1 MATQFRGLNRL
12 DELQRRP
19 FGSTAATRPT
29 STEGQVNSSAGNEY
43 RRRAS
48 NYTLATR
55 ILRKEARRNDNPDAA
70 MALLRVQDKAMD
82 EGFLTGGIRRR
93 DEFNSGL
100 LRNLDERRKAA
111 MDNERAAELKR
122 LQTEEE
128 IQKRRSAPQSEGVG
142 ATVMPESRN
151 TAALDI
157 LEGQR
162 TGDDATLQRGLD
174 SANRL
179 GVQQPENILR
189 KDQDLT
195 ARRTLD
201 DALGKSSS
209 EAEIEQLKDRAAR
222 LGVSGSAF
230 NRRRQWWDRNRP
242 V

>member
-29 STEGQVNSSAGNEY
+29 STEGQVNSSEGGQY
-43 RRRAS
+43 RQRAE
-48 NYTLATR
+48 NYNLANR
-55 ILRKEARRNDNPDAA
+55 ILKRQARRGDSRSAL
-70 MALLRVQDKAMD
+70 ALLDVQREANE
-82 EGFLTGGIRRR
+82 EGFSPGGIRRR
-93 DEFNSGL
+93 NEFNSGL
-100 LRNLDERRKAA
+100 LRNLDARQQAA

-162 TGDDATLQRGLD
+162 TGDDTILQRGLD

-209 EAEIEQLKDRAAR
+209 EAEIAQLKDRAAR

-230 NRRRQWWDRNRP
+230 DRRRQWWERNR

>member
-29 STEGQVNSSAGNEY
+29 STEGQVNSSAGGQY
-43 RRRAS
+43 RQRAE
-48 NYTLATR
+48 NYNLANR
-55 ILRKEARRNDNPDAA
+55 ILKRQARRGDSRSALALLDVQKEAN
-70 MALLRVQDKAMD
+70 D
-82 EGFLTGGIRRR
+82 EGFSPGGIRRR

-100 LRNLDERRKAA
+100 LRNLDARQQAA
-111 MDNERAAELKR
+111 MDNERAATLNR
-122 LQTEEE
+122 
-128 IQKRRSAPQSEGVG
+128 QSVDGTPVEEGVG

-179 GVQQPENILR
+179 GVSQPENILR

-230 NRRRQWWDRNRP
+230 DRRRQWWQRNR

>member
-1 MATQFRGLNRL
+1 MATEFRGLNRL

-29 STEGQVNSSAGNEY
+29 STEGQVNSSAGGQY
-43 RRRAS
+43 RQRAE
-48 NYTLATR
+48 NYNIANR
-55 ILRKEARRNDNPDAA
+55 ILKRQARRGDSRSAL
-70 MALLRVQDKAMD
+70 ALLDVQREANE
-82 EGFLTGGIRRR
+82 EGFSPGGIRRR

-100 LRNLDERRKAA
+100 LRNLDARQQAA
-111 MDNERAAELKR
+111 MDNERTAQINR
-122 LQTEEE
+122 QSVDGTPGT
-128 IQKRRSAPQSEGVG
+128 APPVDDGVG

-179 GVQQPENILR
+179 GVSQPENILR

-230 NRRRQWWDRNRP
+230 DRRRQWWQRNR